1 MTTLGSLKVPW
12 CPQAITVKGSSMF
25 NVTPSE
31 FWEQEED
38 ARKRTGGPLPL
49 PQPRRSWS
57 TQPSLQLGGTRKKL

>member
-1 MTTLGSLKVPW
+1 
-12 CPQAITVKGSSMF
+12 MF